1 MKLVSDQKGFSLVE
15 VAIGVVAVGFLVAGG
30 MSMMSSSQ
38 EVARYKE
45 TQNSL
50 NEVKQTLL
58 GYYGQYRYLPCPDTD
73 GDGIENPPTH
83 TGTCTSTRG
92 FLPYLTLGVGANG
105 DAWGEPI
112 KYVVNSAFANSANVV
127 NLCSPTIPSNPS
139 TAVVPTSRGTG
150 ASRIQIQDLA
160 TPAVNI
166 SDWASFA
173 LISHGKNG
181 RQTNASLGVN
191 AFGSCSGINA
201 LEIENCDAD
210 DVLRFGMAMSDGN
223 TIAFDDI
230 VVWEGDMQL
239 VAELRNMGGCVASI
253 IPSLPSM
260 PSTPTTTT
268 NQNCTSL
275 LWGLLSWCN
284 TSTSDNNKDNNNNRD
299 NDNNNRDHDKK

>member
-1 MKLVSDQKGFSLVE
+1 MKTISYQKGFSLVE

-30 MSMMSSSQ
+30 MSMMSSAQ

-50 NEVKQTLL
+50 NEVKQTLI
-58 GYYGQYRYLPCPDTD
+58 GYYGQFRYLPCPDTD

-92 FLPYLTLGVGANG
+92 FLPHVTLGVGANG

-112 KYVVNSAFANSANVV
+112 KYVVNSAFVNNANVV
-127 NLCSPTIPSNPS
+127 NLCSPTISSNPS
-139 TAVVPTSRGTG
+139 AAVTPTSRGAS

-160 TPAVNI
+160 TPGVNI
-166 SDWASFA
+166 SDWAAFA

-181 RQTNASLGVN
+181 RQTNALLSN
-191 AFGSCSGINA
+191 SAFGSCSGVNA
-201 LEIENCDAD
+201 LEVENCDAD
-210 DVLRFGMAMSDGN
+210 DILRTGTAMTDGN
-223 TIAFDDI
+223 SIVFDDI

-253 IPSLPSM
+253 IPTLPT
-260 PSTPTTTT
+260 TPTAPT
-268 NQNCTSL
+268 QNCVVSL
-275 LWGLLSWCN
+275 LGIGLLCW
-284 TSTSDNNKDNNNNRD
+284 
-299 NDNNNRDHDKK
+299 